1 MNQNNGKNYDMI
13 EKICIAI
20 IVCLYISFCIFC
32 FLGMIFAS
40 RVVLV
45 IAFVFTIFARI
56 ILNKSE
62 RIKLFFSAI
71 FRFMI
76 ITILLVIACNIAV
89 QSLFDEI
96 FRGCY

>member
-1 MNQNNGKNYDMI
+1 MKSNDDNYVKI
-13 EKICIAI
+13 EKICILV
-20 IVCLYISFCIFC
+20 IVCLFLLFCVFC
-32 FLGMIFAS
+32 FLGMEFIS
-40 RVVLV
+40 RIILG
-45 IAFVFTIFARI
+45 IAFVLLIFARI